1 VVVVA
6 VVIVAAGVAMAVHV
20 GLLGGAGS
28 GSGPAPTGGSV
39 PTAAAA
45 GGWQTV
51 DLPTGFSATGISC
64 VSADDCW
71 LIGATHDRNA
81 SPAVWR
87 YSGGA
92 WTSVAIAGVG
102 SGALEGLTC
111 VSADDCW
118 AVGQHI
124 TVPQTG
130 ASDAVVKPLIEHD
143 AGAGFSPVTG
153 PPAPGDA
160 DSLSSVTCAKA
171 DDCWAGG
178 NYAANSEN
186 GGDGIEH
193 PLLEHYD
200 GSAWTLS
207 ALAPPVIDYAGL
219 DGTACLGPDECWA
232 SVGTAD
238 GGVVEEF
245 DGASWTVVS
254 APQLAPSPGFSQS
267 GVGRV
272 TCIVADDCWA
282 VGSTGAPTVPNLP
295 TQPLIAHYTG
305 AGWVTVSSPH
315 VSGPNGA
322 TLAGVAC
329 LSASDCWAVG
339 ATMPEAIALPA
350 ELSTPSPDPALFPQ
364 PVIEHY
370 DGSAW
375 TVLATP
381 QSGTDDT
388 GLADITC
395 APATGACF
403 AAGMSALWI
412 LTGA

>member
-1 VVVVA
+1 MADGGPHGQAPGRSRSRGARALRLAGSVVVVA

-71 LIGATHDRNA
+71 LIGANHDRNA

-171 DDCWAGG
+171 DDCWAGATTPPTPRTAG
-178 NYAANSEN
+178 MASSTRSWSTTTAAPGPSRRS
-186 GGDGIEH
+186 
-193 PLLEHYD
+193 PLPSSTTR
-200 GSAWTLS
+200 GWTE
-207 ALAPPVIDYAGL
+207 PPA
-219 DGTACLGPDECWA
+219 
-232 SVGTAD
+232 
-238 GGVVEEF
+238 
-245 DGASWTVVS
+245 S
-254 APQLAPSPGFSQS
+254 APTSAGPAS
-267 GVGRV
+267 GRR
-272 TCIVADDCWA
+272 TA
-282 VGSTGAPTVPNLP
+282 VSWRSSTGRR
-295 TQPLIAHYTG
+295 G
-305 AGWVTVSSPH
+305 RW
-315 VSGPNGA
+315 
-322 TLAGVAC
+322 
-329 LSASDCWAVG
+329 
-339 ATMPEAIALPA
+339 
-350 ELSTPSPDPALFPQ
+350 
-364 PVIEHY
+364 
-370 DGSAW
+370 
-375 TVLATP
+375 
-381 QSGTDDT
+381 
-388 GLADITC
+388 
-395 APATGACF
+395 
-403 AAGMSALWI
+403 
-412 LTGA
+412 

>member
-1 VVVVA
+1 MAVIAAVVVA
-6 VVIVAAGVAMAVHV
+6 AGLATAVHL
-20 GLLGGAGS
+20 GLLGGSEAGAGS
-28 GSGPAPTGGSV
+28 GPTGAIV
-39 PTAAAA
+39 PE
-45 GGWQTV
+45 GWRVV
-51 DLPTGFSATGISC
+51 DLPAGFTASGISC
-64 VSADDCW
+64 VSAGGCW
-71 LIGATHDRNA
+71 LIGTNHDSDA
-81 SPAVWR
+81 SPGVWR

-102 SGALEGLTC
+102 DGALEGLSC

-118 AVGQHI
+118 AVGQHV
-124 TVPQTG
+124 TVPQTTD
-130 ASDAVVKPLIEHD
+130 SDAVVKPLIEHD
-143 AGAGFSPVTG
+143 TGSGFSPVTG

-160 DSLSSVTCAKA
+160 DSLSSVTCAGA
-171 DDCWAGG
+171 NDCWAGG

-200 GSAWTLS
+200 GGAWTVS
-207 ALAPPVIDYAGL
+207 ALAPPLIDYAEL
-219 DGTACLGPDECWA
+219 DGTSCLDPDECWA
-232 SVGTAD
+232 SVGTAG
-238 GGVVEEF
+238 GGVEEEF

-272 TCIVADDCWA
+272 SCAGADDCWA
-282 VGSTGAPTVPNLP
+282 VGSTGLPSVPNQL

-305 AGWVTVSSPH
+305 TGWVTVSSPR

-322 TLAGVAC
+322 TLASVAC
-329 LSASDCWAVG
+329 LSPSDCWAVG
-339 ATMPEAIALPA
+339 ATMPEAIAQPARLPPA
-350 ELSTPSPDPALFPQ
+350 SPSPDPALFSQ

-370 DGSAW
+370 DGSTW

-381 QSGTDDT
+381 QSGTGST
-388 GLADITC
+388 GLGDITC
-395 APATGACF
+395 APAAGECF

-412 LTGA
+412 MTGA